1 MHMRRILLTGSQRE
15 QLPLLQR
22 LGEGEHRELLLA
34 SDAPSA
40 MRLLHLM
47 PFDVLVLSGSFGE
60 TTDRWLMSEALR
72 LNKEVKLMRR
82 FGPLSDF
89 KFELNTALF
98 PTP

>member
-1 MHMRRILLTGSQRE
+1 MSMRRILLTGSQSE
-15 QLPLLQR
+15 QLPQLQR
-22 LGEGEHRELLLA
+22 LGTGEHRELLLA

-40 MRLLHLM
+40 MRLLQLM

-72 LNKEVKLMRR
+72 QNPEVKAMRR

-89 KFELNTALF
+89 QFELNTALF
-98 PTP
+98 PEP